1 MDPSYVNCEFHLAR
15 PFILGP
21 SMLTSGHHAVR
32 DVTPS
37 AARPARRVKK
47 TQIDSESSS
56 SESEES
62 SVGSAGSS
70 SDEGDEMVVLDP
82 DHVS

>member
-1 MDPSYVNCEFHLAR
+1 M
-15 PFILGP
+15 
-21 SMLTSGHHAVR
+21 R

-82 DHVS
+82 DHVSRTNIIISVTGQSSVT